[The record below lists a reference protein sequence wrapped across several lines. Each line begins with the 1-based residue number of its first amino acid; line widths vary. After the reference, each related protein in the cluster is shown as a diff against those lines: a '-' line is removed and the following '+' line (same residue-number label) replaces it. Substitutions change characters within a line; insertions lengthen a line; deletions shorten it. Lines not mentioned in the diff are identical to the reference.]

1 MKVGSLVCFI
11 SRYRSE
17 SNDIGSVG
25 IILQCNVVNCLV
37 YFLDGVA
44 RLIHNSCLEILS
56 ESNKEKTTKCRFA
69 E

>member
-1 MKVGSLVCFI
+1 MKVGSLVSFI

-44 RLIHNSCLEILS
+44 RLIHNSCLETLS
-56 ESNKEKTTKCRFA
+56 E
-69 E
+69 